1 MNKAIEITAANLR
14 QRMLNEKGTEVV
26 LVRKWLCIKLFKYLH
41 RGIEAA
47 LATAENDPQ
56 LVSTLITGRQ
66 VDLAEEIKFI
76 KNITDLLKCLNERL
90 QHESIWFVKFFVEI
104 VFFCWAVGN
113 VLTKILTVFYLFFT
127 CTCLS
132 VPFSHTHTC
141 TNDSH
146 T

>member
-26 LVRKWLCIKLFKYLH
+26 LVRFMTRIKLFKYLH

-104 VFFCWAVGN
+104 VFLLSRGKCVDKNSHG
-113 VLTKILTVFYLFFT
+113 LLPLLYLHI
-127 CTCLS
+127 S
-132 VPFSHTHTC
+132 PSRSHIHTPALMI
-141 TNDSH
+141 H